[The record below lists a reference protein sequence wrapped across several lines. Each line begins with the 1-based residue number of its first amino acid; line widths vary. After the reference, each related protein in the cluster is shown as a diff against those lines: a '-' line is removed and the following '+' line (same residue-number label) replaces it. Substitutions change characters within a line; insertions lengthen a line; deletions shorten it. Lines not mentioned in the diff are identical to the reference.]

1 MGGRDVRTLLGN
13 SLALAKDRT
22 PAALAWGPRL
32 GFYAL
37 LFAALVFLPM
47 ALGICSCTLFG
58 LASLA
63 LVLATSLLV
72 GSTAF
77 GALTI
82 EREKKTL
89 DSLRLTQL
97 TAAQIAAAKLWPEL
111 RLLGRLLLAFGPTVL
126 VCGALSPDGLLGGLE
141 VLAVAG
147 AAGLLSSTMAL
158 AVSSLFDTTSRAVVA
173 GWTLRGVWLL
183 ITPVFD
189 LVLGAVLVQEKAVAA
204 FSFLNPLSALT
215 AILVPEAS
223 HGTALWL
230 PFLAPL
236 VMAGAAV
243 LLFKLAARRF
253 DNGLLHG
260 ASLTDRVIHPVYRR
274 GWGPKWL
281 QSKVPALRSNPA
293 FLREMAS
300 QFRAGAGRWPGYAV
314 FVVLFLAPFFYAR
327 SWAVKEAVQNA
338 MDAPGYTQLQ
348 VANQNNYL
356 PRNANPV
363 ETLPDQPLNLGSRN
377 VRLEARD
384 GTCLVM
390 KGHTG
395 NFCSRLYLYYAFQV
409 PLPRHEMVVV
419 DYGTSN
425 PNYFQQGNPQPVSAT
440 PVDDQTADR
449 YGLSSPGDSSSTSRD
464 LDADSQDRLNQ
475 ASMAV
480 GLAGTAVLLLLYLG
494 IRCSGFLASAVTG
507 ERDRKTWEDL
517 ALTGINPSRALA
529 GKLGGALLIMGF
541 QMTLAFPV
549 LGFFV
554 FTGNLSLPEMGALY
568 LYALAVMVTAGTIGL
583 WSSATSET
591 SHQAHGKAL
600 ACVLAGFLLAPT
612 LVNWGFGGLFAAV
625 ALLAALV
632 NLGRNRRSEALSLAG
647 ISFSLLLAP
656 RVASPVTAILT
667 FMPSLTQS
675 STPLTRAFPMAPVT
689 GAEAV
694 LFALAA
700 LVFLASLA
708 SYLWAATL
716 RRMSDPAQATA
727 LKADLAA

>member
-32 GFYAL
+32 ALYAL
-37 LFAALVFLPM
+37 LFAALVFLPL
-47 ALGICSCTLFG
+47 ALGVCSCTMFG
-58 LASLA
+58 FASIA
-63 LVLATSLLV
+63 MVLGAALLV

-97 TAAQIAAAKLWPEL
+97 TASQIAAAKLWPEM

-126 VCGALSPDGLLGGLE
+126 ACGALSPEGLPGGVE
-141 VLAVAG
+141 VLAVAATG
-147 AAGLLSSTMAL
+147 GFLSATMAL
-158 AVSSLFDTTSRAVVA
+158 AISSLCDTTSRAVVA

-204 FSFLNPLSALT
+204 FSFLNPLSALVG
-215 AILVPEAS
+215 ILVPEAS
-223 HGTALWL
+223 HGTAVWL
-230 PFLAPL
+230 PFLSPVA
-236 VMAGAAV
+236 MALAGL
-243 LLFKLAARRF
+243 LLFKLASRRF
-253 DNGLLHG
+253 DNGLQHG
-260 ASLTDRVIHPVYRR
+260 ASLTDRVVHPIYRR

-281 QSKVPALRSNPA
+281 QSKIPALRSNPA
-293 FLREMAS
+293 FLREMTA

-314 FVVLFLAPFFYAR
+314 FVVLFLAPFFYAK
-327 SWAVKEAVQNA
+327 SWAMKDAVQNA
-338 MDAPGYTQLQ
+338 MDAPGYSQLQ
-348 VANQNNYL
+348 VSHDVT
-356 PRNANPV
+356 PRISNPV
-363 ETLPDQPLNLGSRN
+363 ETGTQPIDLGGRN

-395 NFCSRLYLYYAFQV
+395 NFCSRLYLYYALQV

-419 DYGTSN
+419 DYGTNHPS
-425 PNYFQQGNPQPVSAT
+425 YFQANDPQPMAMT
-440 PVDDQTADR
+440 PVDDTTAQM
-449 YGLSSPGDSSSTSRD
+449 YGLSDADGSQGPDNQ
-464 LDADSQDRLNQ
+464 LDADSADRLNK
-475 ASMAV
+475 ASMSV
-480 GLAGTAVLLLLYLG
+480 GLAGTVVLLLLYLG
-494 IRCSGFLASAVTG
+494 IRCSGFLAAAVTG

-517 ALTGINPSRALA
+517 ALTGIQPDRALA
-529 GKLGGALLIMGF
+529 GKLAGSLLIMAF

-554 FTGNLSLPEMGALY
+554 MTGNLTLPEMGALY
-568 LYALAVMVTAGTIGL
+568 LYALAVMVTAGCIGL
-583 WSSATSET
+583 WASATSQT

-600 ACVLAGFLLAPT
+600 LCVVSGFLLAPF
-612 LVNWGFGGLFAAV
+612 LNGFVGGLLAGL
-625 ALLAALV
+625 ALLAALGS
-632 NLGRNRRSEALSLAG
+632 LGLNRRGQAMSLAG

-656 RVASPVTAILT
+656 KVASPVTAILM
-667 FMPSLTQS
+667 FMPSLTES
-675 STPLTRAFPMAPVT
+675 HTPLTRAFPMSTVT
-689 GAEAV
+689 GPEAIV
-694 LFALAA
+694 FGMAA
-700 LVFLASLA
+700 LVFLASL
-708 SYLWAATL
+708 SSFLWNESL
-716 RRMSDPAQATA
+716 RRMSDPVQSTA

>member
-32 GFYAL
+32 GMYAL
-37 LFAALVFLPM
+37 LFAMLVFLPL
-47 ALGICSCTLFG
+47 ALGVCSCTLFG
-58 LASLA
+58 FASIA
-63 LVLATSLLV
+63 VVLGTSLLV

-97 TAAQIAAAKLWPEL
+97 TATQIAAAKLWPEL
-111 RLLGRLLLAFGPTVL
+111 RLLGRLMLAFGPTVL
-126 VCGALSPDGLLGGLE
+126 VCGLLAPEGLLGGLE
-141 VLAVAG
+141 VLAVAFAG
-147 AAGLLSSTMAL
+147 GLLSSTMAL
-158 AVSSLFDTTSRAVVA
+158 AISSLFDTTSRAVVA

-204 FSFLNPLSALT
+204 FSFLNPLSALA
-215 AILVPEAS
+215 AILVPEAT
-223 HGTALWL
+223 HGTAVML
-230 PFLAPL
+230 PFLGPVTMTL
-236 VMAGAAV
+236 AAF
-243 LLFKLAARRF
+243 LLFKLASRRF
-253 DNGLLHG
+253 DAGLVQG
-260 ASLTDRVIHPVYRR
+260 ASLTDRIVHPVYRR

-281 QSKVPALRSNPA
+281 QSKIPALRSNPA
-293 FLREMAS
+293 FLREMAA

-314 FVVLFLAPFFYAR
+314 FIVLFLAPFFYAR
-327 SWAVKEAVQNA
+327 SWSVKDAVQSA
-338 MDAPGYTQLQ
+338 MDAPGYSQLQ
-348 VANQNNYL
+348 ISHDTTPTVVTSGGPNHI
-356 PRNANPV
+356 NPTV
-363 ETLPDQPLNLGSRN
+363 DLGSRH

-395 NFCSRLYLYYAFQV
+395 NFCSRLYLYYALQV

-419 DYGTSN
+419 DYGTN
-425 PNYFQQGNPQPVSAT
+425 HPNYFEPKDPQPIALK
-440 PVDDQTADR
+440 PIDDNTAAM
-449 YGLSSPGDSSSTSRD
+449 YGLGGPNGQQSPDGELDKDSEK
-464 LDADSQDRLNQ
+464 RLNQ
-475 ASMAV
+475 AAMAV
-480 GLAGTAVLLLLYLG
+480 GLAGTVVLLLLYLG
-494 IRCSGFLASAVTG
+494 IRCSGFLATAVTG

-517 ALTGINPSRALA
+517 ALTGIQPDRALA
-529 GKLGGALLIMGF
+529 GKLAGSLLIMGF

-554 FTGNLSLPEMGALY
+554 LTGNLSAPEMGALY
-568 LYALAVMVTAGTIGL
+568 LYALAVMITAGCLGL
-583 WSSATSET
+583 WASATSPN

-600 ACVLAGFLLAPT
+600 ACVLAGFLLAPA
-612 LVNWGFGGLFAAV
+612 LNWGLGGLMAAT
-625 ALLAALV
+625 ALLGALIY
-632 NLGRNRRSEALSLAG
+632 LGLNRRGQALSLAG
-647 ISFSLLLAP
+647 VSFSLLLAP
-656 RVASPVTAILT
+656 KVASPVTAILT

-675 STPLTRAFPMAPVT
+675 HTPLTRAFPMPAMT

-694 LFALAA
+694 CYAFAA
-700 LVFLASLA
+700 LVFLASL
-708 SYLWAATL
+708 SSFLWGETL
-716 RRMSDPAQATA
+716 RRMSDPVQSTA